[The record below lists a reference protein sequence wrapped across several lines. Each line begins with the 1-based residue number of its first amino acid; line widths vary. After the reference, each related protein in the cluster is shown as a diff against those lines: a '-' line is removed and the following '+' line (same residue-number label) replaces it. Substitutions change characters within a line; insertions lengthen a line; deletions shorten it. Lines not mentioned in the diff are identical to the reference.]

1 MFCSNCGKEIPDNQN
16 FCNYCGAK
24 VVKNNNSVDANIN
37 LSDAELTNKIKQA
50 QGELV
55 RQGVTD
61 LSDTVPDLELAA
73 SYATFLWNNRNATG
87 ETDLPKFLKF
97 MRNNRIFSAKMRS

>member
-1 MFCSNCGKEIPDNQN
+1 M
-16 FCNYCGAK
+16 
-24 VVKNNNSVDANIN
+24 VKTN
-37 LSDAELTNKIKQA
+37 LGILSSTAYDAELTNKIKQA

-73 SYATFLWNNRNATG
+73 SYATFLWNNRNTTG

>member
-1 MFCSNCGKEIPDNQN
+1 MAEWTDQTITTVLQMVKTNLGILSSNA
-16 FCNYCGAK
+16 Y
-24 VVKNNNSVDANIN
+24 
-37 LSDAELTNKIKQA
+37 DAELTNKIKQA

>member
-1 MFCSNCGKEIPDNQN
+1 MAEWTDQTITTVLQM
-16 FCNYCGAK
+16 
-24 VVKNNNSVDANIN
+24 VKTN
-37 LSDAELTNKIKQA
+37 LGILSSTAYDAELTNKIKQA

>member
-1 MFCSNCGKEIPDNQN
+1 MAEWTDQTITTVLQM
-16 FCNYCGAK
+16 
-24 VVKNNNSVDANIN
+24 VKTN
-37 LSDAELTNKIKQA
+37 LGILSSTAYDAELTNKIKQA

-61 LSDTVPDLELAA
+61 LSETVPDLELAA

>member
-1 MFCSNCGKEIPDNQN
+1 MAEWTDQTITTVLQM
-16 FCNYCGAK
+16 
-24 VVKNNNSVDANIN
+24 VKIN
-37 LSDAELTNKIKQA
+37 LGILSSTTYDAELTNKIKQA

>member
-1 MFCSNCGKEIPDNQN
+1 MAEWTDQTITTVLQM
-16 FCNYCGAK
+16 
-24 VVKNNNSVDANIN
+24 VKTN
-37 LSDAELTNKIKQA
+37 LGILSSSAYDAELTNKIKQA

-73 SYATFLWNNRNATG
+73 SYAAFLWNNRNATG

>member
-1 MFCSNCGKEIPDNQN
+1 MAEWTDQTITTVLQM
-16 FCNYCGAK
+16 
-24 VVKNNNSVDANIN
+24 VKTN
-37 LSDAELTNKIKQA
+37 LGILSSTTYDAELTNKIKQA

>member
-1 MFCSNCGKEIPDNQN
+1 MAEWTDQTITTVLQM
-16 FCNYCGAK
+16 
-24 VVKNNNSVDANIN
+24 VKTN
-37 LSDAELTNKIKQA
+37 LGILSSSAYDAELTNKIKQA

>member
-1 MFCSNCGKEIPDNQN
+1 MAEWTDQTITTVLQM
-16 FCNYCGAK
+16 
-24 VVKNNNSVDANIN
+24 VKTN
-37 LSDAELTNKIKQA
+37 LGILSSTAYDAELTNKIKQA

-87 ETDLPKFLKF
+87 ETDLPKSLKF